1 MFSFRRYLLV
11 LLLPLLLAGCA
22 SYKKSV
28 YLRHDQVLADIEQ
41 QGKLYEY
48 RIMPK
53 DELIIVVSTS
63 DPASSVPFLR
73 KLGQNKEMSS
83 STQGAN
89 NAKLLNYL
97 VDNQGC
103 IDYPVLGKLPVSGL
117 SCRQCE
123 DLIRQKLEA
132 YLNEVPNVT
141 VRIDNFKVSVLGEVN
156 HPGTFTVTDE
166 RINIFQAL
174 AQAGDM
180 TLFADRDDVQ
190 LLREDSIGRR
200 QVIHLDLTEAG
211 IALAP
216 EYYLQQN
223 DIVYV
228 KPTKA
233 KVRSNTFSNNA
244 SIWVSLLSLAST
256 LASLVIIALQ

>member
-1 MFSFRRYLLV
+1 MLSFKRYLWILS
-11 LLLPLLLAGCA
+11 LPLLLSGCA
-22 SYKKSV
+22 SYNKSV
-28 YLRHDQVLADIEQ
+28 YLRHDKVLDAIEQ
-41 QGKLYEY
+41 QGRLYEY

-53 DELIIVVSTS
+53 DELVIVVSTS

-73 KLGQNKEMSS
+73 KLGQSKEMSQN
-83 STQGAN
+83 TQGVN

-97 VDNQGC
+97 VDNEGC
-103 IDYPVLGKLPVSGL
+103 IDYPVLGKLFVSGL
-117 SCRQCE
+117 SCRECE
-123 DLIRQKLEA
+123 ALIRQKLEA

-141 VRIDNFKVSVLGEVN
+141 VRIDNFKVSVIGEVAS
-156 HPGTFTVTDE
+156 PGTFTVTDE

-200 QVIHLDLTEAG
+200 HVIHLDLTEAG

-233 KVRSNTFSNNA
+233 KVRSNTFSDNA
-244 SIWVSLLSLAST
+244 SIWISLLSLAST
-256 LASLVIIALQ
+256 LASLFIVAFR

>member
-1 MFSFRRYLLV
+1 MTKFNRYLLIFS
-11 LLLPLLLAGCA
+11 LPLFLFGCA
-22 SYKKSV
+22 SYHKSV
-28 YLRHDQVLADIEQ
+28 YLRHDRVLDDIEQ
-41 QGKLYEY
+41 QGRLYEY

-53 DELIIVVSTS
+53 DELVIVVSTS

-73 KLGQNKEMSS
+73 KLGQSREMSA
-83 STQGAN
+83 STQGTA

-103 IDYPVLGKLPVSGL
+103 IDYPVLGRFSVSGL
-117 SCRQCE
+117 SCRECE
-123 DLIRQKLEA
+123 ALIRQKLEA

-156 HPGTFTVTDE
+156 KPGTFTVTDE
-166 RINIFQAL
+166 RITVFEAL

-190 LLREDSIGRR
+190 LLREDSMGRR
-200 QVIHLDLTEAG
+200 RVIHLDLTEAG
-211 IALAP
+211 IALSP
-216 EYYLQQN
+216 EFYLQQN
-223 DIVYV
+223 DVVYV

-233 KVRSNTFSNNA
+233 KVHSNTFSGN
-244 SIWVSLLSLAST
+244 SSVWISLLSLATT
-256 LASLVIIALQ
+256 LASLFIIAFQ